1 VLAGA
6 AALVVAYLLGS
17 IPTGYLAARALTG
30 TDVRAQG
37 SGATGATN
45 VRRLLGTRWGVA
57 IAIFDVFKGVAAVL
71 AANQFT
77 DHAVWPALAGAVAIA
92 GHCWPVWLRFR
103 GGKGVATA
111 GGAALALSPWALLL
125 IVVIIAVVAA
135 SRYVSLGSL
144 TAAASGVP
152 LFAALA
158 LADGSTGWNVAFAA
172 LALLIIAYTH
182 RGNIA
187 RLRSG
192 TERQLGRTA

>member
-1 VLAGA
+1 M
-6 AALVVAYLLGS
+6 AALILAYLLGS

-45 VRRLLGTRWGVA
+45 VRRLLGTRWGIA
-57 IAIFDVFKGVAAVL
+57 IAVFDLLKGVAAVL
-71 AANQFT
+71 LARQLSDGAA
-77 DHAVWPALAGAVAIA
+77 WPALAGVLAIV
-92 GHCWPVWLRFR
+92 GHCWPIWLGFK

-111 GGAALALSPWALLL
+111 GGAAIALSPWALLL
-125 IVVIIAVVAA
+125 LLVIVAVVAA

-144 TAAASGVP
+144 AATVAGVP

-158 LADGSTGWNVAFAA
+158 VADVSAGWNVVFAA
-172 LALLIIAYTH
+172 LALVLIAHTH

-187 RLRSG
+187 RLRDG
-192 TERQLGRTA
+192 TERRLGRTT